1 METIVAQVLQNARV
15 QLLIFLF
22 LVMVFAAPVYM
33 NWRVEQAIDRMA
45 SRLECG
51 NKIRVSST
59 VITDEDVAN
68 VGKIH

>member
-33 NWRVEQAIDRMA
+33 NWRVEQAIDRL
-45 SRLECG
+45 SNRLECG
-51 NKIRVSST
+51 SKIQ
-59 VITDEDVAN
+59 ITAMKEVARAREAR
-68 VGKIH
+68 